1 MKKSLFCDFR
11 YMYDTCAVE
20 HRNISS
26 WSCLDYIFF
35 TETLKEFRHAVIE
48 NEDIQGQIN
57 KLRGEVE
64 SFASQF
70 PMPGLEER

>member
-1 MKKSLFCDFR
+1 MTVLL
-11 YMYDTCAVE
+11 
-20 HRNISS
+20 NIVILV
-26 WSCLDYIFF
+26 LDYVLIIFF
-35 TETLKEFRHAVIE
+35 PTENLKEFRHAVIE

-70 PMPGLEER
+70 PMPGLEDR

>member
-1 MKKSLFCDFR
+1 MFGLYFS
-11 YMYDTCAVE
+11 
-20 HRNISS
+20 
-26 WSCLDYIFF
+26 
-35 TETLKEFRHAVIE
+35 TETLKEFRYAVIE